1 MTIVKEFTVRRYS
14 TSSFEANTLLAFEP
28 NGDKVWIKEKAY
40 DATTLAPYYTTETGT
55 ALTDKNLSNYHGLTQ
70 SVVLSKH
77 PFAMSGLED
86 MENQATY
93 YNGYSINLY
102 QCSQSKYNLDKS
114 TLGGNVF
121 EFIST
126 QGVKHHLIW
135 YQYPIPVSSIGVSY
149 NQYIN
154 PYASLNKFVTRY
166 TLIEGDDWTNPVAT
180 VSGVL
185 TGTTTGLGVAG
196 QHVFQLIPVAVDPVN
211 KFIYCHQVHAQNVT
225 TLGYSATLT
234 NHESGYTRNLSICK
248 IPFTTRLDSTL
259 AVSSATGSAIANGV
273 TIYTTHSL
281 DNNPVFYCGKN
292 NDGTPMFMTQIEND
306 TSITAVATGNTTT
319 TTNTNYPL
327 AKSLWTG
334 VKANSAP
341 KIYFDKL
348 ASGVQTNVASINT
361 SSNQFSSTGANKSM
375 CSFAPSKFEASTASG
390 ETNIYYSYS
399 LCFNSS
405 SVPSIIYYR
414 WDKATPTASA
424 NLCSIDWGAVTST
437 DKISFAFP
445 TALAIS
451 SYLPQMTTAHCFVTT
466 LGSAR
471 YLNVLHTFGNATNL
485 ATKTVAGQTLMT
497 TFQIDTS
504 TWQALTYIGSIV
516 VSAYSY
522 CSLDSDNTRIAVI
535 TTDAMKVYTC
545 TAGVWSMTSSESG
558 SINVVARDYN
568 DRIWALDIGT
578 SDYTTIT
585 ATSTNY
591 STTWRDISC
600 KLHLHTSSLAN
611 LIRAEFVT
619 RVQTYQGTNLSNNIR
634 LNAYNTSSNRVA
646 TTVYLKLTGSAIFNE
661 NSSTS
666 LSVTTSASV
675 DTLVP
680 ITINGSG
687 LVNISA
693 SFSV

>member
-14 TSSFEANTLLAFEP
+14 TSSFDANTLLAFEP

-40 DATTLAPYYTTETGT
+40 DATTLAPYYTTTSGT

-70 SVVLSKH
+70 GMILTKY
-77 PFAMSGLED
+77 PFAMTGFQELD
-86 MENQATY
+86 NQAAN
-93 YNGYSINLY
+93 YNGYSVNLY
-102 QCSQSKYNLDKS
+102 EPSQSRFNLDKS
-114 TLGGNVF
+114 TQGGNIF
-121 EFIST
+121 EFTSA

-135 YQYPIPVSSIGVSY
+135 YQYPVAVPNVQGASY
-149 NQYIN
+149 NAYIN
-154 PYASLNKFVTRY
+154 PYASSNKFVTRY
-166 TLIEGDDWTNPVAT
+166 TLIEGDDWTNPVASI
-180 VSGVL
+180 SGTL

-196 QHVFQLIPVAVDPVN
+196 QQVFQIIPVAVDPTN
-211 KFIYCHQVHAQNVT
+211 KFIYCRQVHAQNVT
-225 TLGYSATLT
+225 AAGYSSQ
-234 NHESGYTRNLSICK
+234 NHESGYTRNLSMCK
-248 IPFTTRLDSTL
+248 LPFTTRLDGTL
-259 AVSSATGSAIANGV
+259 AVSSASGSVIANGV

-306 TSITAVATGNTTT
+306 TSITTAAGGNTSI
-319 TTNTNYPL
+319 TTNTNYPA
-327 AKSLWTG
+327 AKTLWTG
-334 VKANSAP
+334 VKTNSAP

-348 ASGVQTNVASINT
+348 AGGVQTNVASINT
-361 SSNQFSSTGANKSM
+361 ASNQFSSTGANKTMS
-375 CSFAPSKFEASTASG
+375 SFAPSKFEASTASG
-390 ETNIYYSYS
+390 ETNIFYSYS

-424 NLCSIDWGAVTST
+424 NLCSIDWNGVTST

-451 SYLPQMTTAHCFVTT
+451 SYLPQMATAHCFVTT
-466 LGSAR
+466 LGSNR
-471 YLNVLHTFGNATNL
+471 YLNVLHTYGNATNL
-485 ATKTVAGQTLMT
+485 LTKTSAGQILMT

-504 TWQALTYIGSIV
+504 TWQSLTYMGSIS

-535 TTDAMKVYTC
+535 TAGAMNIYTC
-545 TAGVWSMTSSESG
+545 TAGVWNLTSSESG
-558 SINVVARDYN
+558 SINFVARDYN
-568 DRIWALDIGT
+568 DRIWALDVGT

-585 ATSTNY
+585 ATSSNY
-591 STTWRDISC
+591 TTTWREHAC

-634 LNAYNTSSNRVA
+634 LNAYDTSSNRVA

-661 NSSTS
+661 NSSTT
-666 LSVTTSASV
+666 LSVTTSASG